1 MKIAYERHP
10 VSAERKAELVKQ
22 GFKIVDERFRPA
34 SAPAPAPVVEVVA
47 EVAEVAVEDKPK
59 RVSTRKASA

>member
-47 EVAEVAVEDKPK
+47 EVAEVAVEEKPK
-59 RVSTRKASA
+59 RTTRKASA